1 MPGLRGSSFGGSML
15 CVWGAELSSGSGSVG
30 RGVAHAWSK
39 SVATK
44 STTLVAWIGAKRG
57 DVGEQRAYKGLKR
70 GEGERLP

>member
-1 MPGLRGSSFGGSML
+1 
-15 CVWGAELSSGSGSVG
+15 
-30 RGVAHAWSK
+30 VAQAWSK

-70 GEGERLP
+70 GEGERLPLVASCTGNEE